1 MNKDLT
7 LVFSSYQS
15 KHLLQ
20 KILKRFQ
27 NKYKTIIIENSLDI
41 KIKVFLEK
49 KFKKKYRCKNSIQF

>member
-41 KIKVFLEK
+41 KIKSFFRK
-49 KFKKKYRCKNSIQF
+49 KI